1 MKLRK
6 VKADNIEVKH
16 MKKSELNIPK
26 ILGSGKWVLKEI
38 TTEEDK
44 KRVVEIYKAIT
55 QPSHTGIYSRL

>member
-1 MKLRK
+1 MKNSK
-6 VKADNIEVKH
+6 V
-16 MKKSELNIPK
+16 NIPK
-26 ILGSGKWVLKEI
+26 ILGSGKWVLKAI